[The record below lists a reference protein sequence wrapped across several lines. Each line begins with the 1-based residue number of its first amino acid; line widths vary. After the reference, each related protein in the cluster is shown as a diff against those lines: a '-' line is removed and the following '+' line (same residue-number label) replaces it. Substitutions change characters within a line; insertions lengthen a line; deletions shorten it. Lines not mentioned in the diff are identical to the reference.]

1 MKSLVNLKLAG
12 NRAILAPYGA
22 GRLLLIANR
31 FTRDFAPFLFPKN
44 RANRKNGAVTLLKV
58 TELAEVTG
66 MPSLEQVAARNQ
78 PAFAERKG
86 I

>member
-1 MKSLVNLKLAG
+1 MV
-12 NRAILAPYGA
+12 RVVCC
-22 GRLLLIANR
+22 LLLTGLPEPSIHKPC
-31 FTRDFAPFLFPKN
+31 DYAPFLFPKN
-44 RANRKNGAVTLLKV
+44 RVNRKNGAVMLLKV
-58 TELAEVTG
+58 TERAEVTG